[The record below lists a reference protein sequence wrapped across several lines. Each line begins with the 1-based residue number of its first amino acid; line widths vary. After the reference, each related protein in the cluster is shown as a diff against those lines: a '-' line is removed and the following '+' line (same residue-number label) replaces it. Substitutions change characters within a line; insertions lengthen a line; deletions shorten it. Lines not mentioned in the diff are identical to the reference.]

1 MHAGRAP
8 SGFCGRAQVFFGVCG
23 DYLGRK
29 RIYLVTL
36 VIMIVATL
44 GQALSA
50 SPIRGWGCAP
60 GRCSQAVGV
69 PAACEA
75 DRLAHCLWSNT
86 VQICDSP
93 ACSILAIREH
103 ASGPEVMHVTARCRR
118 TQCASHCLHKPRWKH
133 ARCRAGHSQVVTAT
147 GGR

>member
-8 SGFCGRAQVFFGVCG
+8 LGFCDRAQVFFGVCG

-29 RIYLVTL
+29 SIYLVTL

-60 GRCSQAVGV
+60 GRRSQAVGV
-69 PAACEA
+69 LAACEET
-75 DRLAHCLWSNT
+75 S
-86 VQICDSP
+86 SY
-93 ACSILAIREH
+93 
-103 ASGPEVMHVTARCRR
+103 TARGVKHYKFATAPPVSSWLSAS
-118 TQCASHCLHKPRWKH
+118 TQLVQS
-133 ARCRAGHSQVVTAT
+133 
-147 GGR
+147 